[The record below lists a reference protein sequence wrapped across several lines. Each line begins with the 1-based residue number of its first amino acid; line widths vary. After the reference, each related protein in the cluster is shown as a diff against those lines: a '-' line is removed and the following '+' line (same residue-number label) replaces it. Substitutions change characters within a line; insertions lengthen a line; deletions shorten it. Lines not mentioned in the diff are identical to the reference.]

1 MSYPGRGEPPYEIH
15 IIICIFKGIFVND
28 KLFKETNDL
37 GLPDS
42 KLIIK
47 DNEYYVVGDN
57 TGNSIDS
64 RFLGPIPDTQIIGK
78 VVKIFHTNR
87 SNYD

>member
-1 MSYPGRGEPPYEIH
+1 M
-15 IIICIFKGIFVND
+15 ND